1 MAYNFGYPASY
12 QNQYINQIPNQPIQ
26 TNGIIWVQGEAS
38 AKAYPVA
45 PGNNVL
51 LMDSETERFFIK
63 STDSSGMPQPLRIFS
78 YEEITNDT
86 KEKSNSDNLSD
97 FVTKEEFYELK
108 KLVNKLNYRKEKKD
122 EQIIP
127 RNDRK
132 QYDK

>member
-12 QNQYINQIPNQPIQ
+12 QNQYMMQNQPQIQ
-26 TNGIIWVQGEAS
+26 PQSGIIWVQGEAG

-45 PGNNVL
+45 PGNNIL
-51 LMDSETERFFIK
+51 LMDAENERFFIK

-78 YEEITNDT
+78 YEEITNNST
-86 KEKSNSDNLSD
+86 KTEDHD
-97 FVTKEEFYELK
+97 VEYVTKEEFYELK
-108 KLVNKLNYRKEKKD
+108 KLVNKQLNRKDRKD

-132 QYDK
+132 QYDR